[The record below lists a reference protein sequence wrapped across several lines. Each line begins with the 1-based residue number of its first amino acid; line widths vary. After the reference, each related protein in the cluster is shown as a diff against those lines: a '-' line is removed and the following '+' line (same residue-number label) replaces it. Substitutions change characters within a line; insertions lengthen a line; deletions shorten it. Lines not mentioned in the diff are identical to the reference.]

1 MCLFKFDKE
10 KYEDTLKREAVE
22 EGKKEG
28 KLELLANMIK
38 EGIISLKQAAE
49 KMNMTIPQFE
59 IALKNLPIE

>member
-10 KYEDTLKREAVE
+10 KYEDTLKREA
-22 EGKKEG
+22 KKEG
-28 KLELLANMIK
+28 NLELLANMIK

-59 IALKNLPIE
+59 IALKNLPLE